1 MSISWTYIKRG
12 GTIGAPGY
20 YETDDNGKVQTV
32 KLAASINDWVH
43 LRYADNVMGSSA
55 NDLLSLETPADKNFG
70 VISLNGGDDTVELA
84 SAATYF
90 LKLTSVEHV
99 TGVAGATLQ
108 LTGPAAFETDGS
120 VSILANLRNSAVQ
133 TVTFSDIVEDITVN
147 LGKGSDKVIFSSA
160 VSFGIDDAGR
170 LLAIR
175 DGHTLT
181 FDGYAETNTSL
192 TIVADGDSYTYAALL
207 ASDLIDTA
215 GPTVSIDAIATD
227 SGATASIADGG
238 LTKDATLELS
248 GSVADDSGVASVH
261 IFDGATDLGAAT
273 LDGLGGWSFTTAAL
287 SETSHSLKAVATDTL
302 GNVSESAVVS
312 ATIDTTAPTIEA
324 SITLTVTD
332 TTPDVMYFFFSEDVS
347 DFAFSDLSVNN
358 GHSFGTAAWFN
369 APEMFIDDASSYM
382 VRLSEDHTVATGDV
396 ITLVGVTDLA
406 GNALA
411 STEITV
417 TVV

>member
-20 YETDDNGKVQTV
+20 YETDDNGRVQTV
-32 KLAASINDWVH
+32 KLAGTINDWVH
-43 LRYADNVMGSSA
+43 LRYIDNVNGSAA
-55 NDLLSLETPADKNFG
+55 NDLLSLVTPADKNFG

-147 LGKGSDKVIFSSA
+147 LGKGSDTVIFSSP
-160 VSFGIDDAGR
+160 VSFGIDEAGR

-215 GPTVSIDAIATD
+215 GPAVSIDAIATD
-227 SGATASIADGG
+227 SGATGSIADGG
-238 LTKDATLELS
+238 LTKDTTLELS

-261 IFDGATDLGAAT
+261 VFDGATDLGAAT

-287 SETSHSLKAVATDTL
+287 SEASHSLKAVATDTL
-302 GNVSESAVVS
+302 GNSSDSAVVS
-312 ATIDTTAPTIEA
+312 ATIDTTAPTIPVA
-324 SITLTVTD
+324 TVTLV
-332 TTPDVMYFFFSEDVS
+332 TAPGGPDYFELWFSEAVS
-347 DFAFSDLSVNN
+347 SFDLSINN
-358 GHSFGTAAWFN
+358 GHSLGSPIEGGAILALPDTGGYL
-369 APEMFIDDASSYM
+369 I
-382 VRLSEDHTVATGDV
+382 RLAGDNTVATDDV
-396 ITLVGVTDLA
+396 ITLIGVTDLA
-406 GNALA
+406 GNALV
-411 STEITV
+411 SPEITV
-417 TVV
+417 TSIV